1 IPSYSDDVDNLLS
14 DQPLDWNVYVMLYD
28 QEMRSKFGPP
38 PSDDE
43 AYEWLKSEWQ
53 SAYRSARDAYYGQ
66 FPDFERAYRQIP
78 EYPPIQVWYDWITS
92 PDISQLDPL
101 SDEFRQEHAR
111 LVEWWNGQLQG
122 GDGQA
127 DQTTSEASSRPNN
140 SFFARVVRALQFNPT
155 EEAEELLNMYG
166 DQALSILEAN
176 EQVLLD
182 SGYTE
187 RQLNRVKNVLKE
199 RLGVQEQSRGMIDP
213 DRLQDQIIRTLG
225 AAMNAP
231 FDVFLHPFGLRVSRD
246 PAVAEENVRRG
257 HIALSL
263 LSLLLGARAMTGP
276 IGGTQASRPGPG
288 PTGVFRGP
296 MTGTSASG
304 TLPGP
309 NAQLPPGSAVAP
321 TFGDEVLKGLAGRLL
336 AQFNGDINAIIDL
349 IYRREAL
356 LRSYGVN
363 VQRLIELVQGGL

>member
-1 IPSYSDDVDNLLS
+1 
-14 DQPLDWNVYVMLYD
+14 
-28 QEMRSKFGPP
+28 
-38 PSDDE
+38 
-43 AYEWLKSEWQ
+43 
-53 SAYRSARDAYYGQ
+53 
-66 FPDFERAYRQIP
+66 
-78 EYPPIQVWYDWITS
+78 IQVWYAWINS
-92 PDISQLDPL
+92 PDIRQLDPL

-122 GDGQA
+122 EDGQA
-127 DQTTSEASSRPNN
+127 DQAASEASSGPNN
-140 SFFARVVRALQFNPT
+140 GFFARVVRALQFNPT

-166 DQALSILEAN
+166 DQALAILEAN
-176 EQVLLD
+176 EQALLD

-187 RQLNRVKNVLKE
+187 RQLNRVKNELRD

-213 DRLQDQIIRTLG
+213 DRLQDQILKTLG

-231 FDVFLHPFGLRVSRD
+231 FDVLLYPFGLRVSRD

-263 LSLLLGARAMTGP
+263 LSLLMGARAVTGP
-276 IGGTQASRPGPG
+276 IGGAQASRPG

-321 TFGDEVLKGLAGRLL
+321 TFGDEVLQGLAGRLL

-349 IYRREAL
+349 IHRREAL